1 MTYLLDTNVV
11 SVTASNQPDQKALA
25 WIQSYSNECTL
36 SCVTFGEIWKGIQL
50 MPEGKR
56 KKAVA
61 AWASRLERDFASICL
76 PLDMTILKESGKL
89 CGKHQAK
96 GLNLG
101 VLDSLI
107 AAMAIVHGLTVV
119 TRNTGDFPPE
129 VKTLNP
135 WLA

>member
-11 SVTASNQPDQKALA
+11 CEATARQPDPKVQA
-25 WIQSYSNECTL
+25 WCTANAGECCL
-36 SCVTFGEIWKGIQL
+36 SCVTVGEIWKGIQL
-50 MPEGKR
+50 LPEGKR
-56 KKAVA
+56 KKSYT
-61 AWASRLERDFASICL
+61 AWALGIEQDHEHSCL
-76 PLDMTILKESGKL
+76 PLDIAVLKEWGKL
-89 CGKHQAK
+89 CGRHQAR

-107 AAMAIVHGLTVV
+107 AATAIVHGLTVV

-135 WLA
+135 WLG